1 MAIKQAEEDDY
12 AVAEDVLML
21 LAATPFST
29 MTTPIELSL
38 RLSEEENPPH
48 SWQCMNPVSKSG
60 KPREE
65 NTTRHSWVGDTVVR
79 GGGIRMAVGSGVM
92 RGRYMV

>member
-38 RLSEEENPPH
+38 RLS
-48 SWQCMNPVSKSG
+48 KS
-60 KPREE
+60 P
-65 NTTRHSWVGDTVVR
+65 
-79 GGGIRMAVGSGVM
+79 
-92 RGRYMV
+92 

>member
-38 RLSEEENPPH
+38 RLSKSPQQRSNGRARAPRSGTGENRRPQYALAP
-48 SWQCMNPVSKSG
+48 
-60 KPREE
+60 
-65 NTTRHSWVGDTVVR
+65 
-79 GGGIRMAVGSGVM
+79 
-92 RGRYMV
+92 

>member
-1 MAIKQAEEDDY
+1 VAIKQAEEDDY

-38 RLSEEENPPH
+38 RLSKSPTTQQRSCEGPKVRPGQEAPP
-48 SWQCMNPVSKSG
+48 
-60 KPREE
+60 
-65 NTTRHSWVGDTVVR
+65 T
-79 GGGIRMAVGSGVM
+79 
-92 RGRYMV
+92 

>member
-38 RLSEEENPPH
+38 RLSKSPQQRSNGRARAPRSGPVKKPRPH
-48 SWQCMNPVSKSG
+48 SKKPKSG
-60 KPREE
+60 EIK
-65 NTTRHSWVGDTVVR
+65 
-79 GGGIRMAVGSGVM
+79 
-92 RGRYMV
+92 

>member
-38 RLSEEENPPH
+38 RLS
-48 SWQCMNPVSKSG
+48 KSPQQRSNG
-60 KPREE
+60 RARAPRSGPGEKSHQQRGFFQIGE
-65 NTTRHSWVGDTVVR
+65 TRSL
-79 GGGIRMAVGSGVM
+79 
-92 RGRYMV
+92 GRSEGPFGA